1 MNPVDVIHTCMNAI
15 DVRSIDLNLLVAL
28 DALLSERSVTRAA
41 RRCGVTQSS
50 MSHSLARLRELL
62 GDAVLVRSGR
72 AMQPTP
78 RATAMLAPLQRAL
91 AELGRVLVAEAA
103 FEPGMS
109 ERMFS
114 LVCPD
119 LLAAFLPSLVARVH
133 ADAPRVRLSLHA
145 LERGDVARPL
155 LDGAHDLALGPPLR
169 SAVAGLMQTEL
180 GHVRWAVFGRP
191 DHPALAAKRLSV
203 RAWLAAPH
211 VVVGTGSVG
220 LGYVGEAL
228 AKAGLARR
236 VGLSVP
242 VFLLAP
248 LVAAQT
254 DMLFT
259 APLEL
264 IEPIAAQLGV
274 VHRRPPIELPRV
286 PVVLYWAERMQ
297 HDGGHRWL
305 RERVAAVMR
314 ERLPARSSA
323 RP

>member
-1 MNPVDVIHTCMNAI
+1 MNPVDGIHACMNTI
-15 DVRSIDLNLLVAL
+15 DVRGIDLNLLVAL

-72 AMQPTP
+72 AMLPTP
-78 RATAMLAPLQRAL
+78 RAAAMLAPLQRSL
-91 AELGRVLVAEAA
+91 AELGRVLASDVA
-103 FEPGMS
+103 FEPVGS
-109 ERMFS
+109 DRVFS

-119 LLAAFLPSLVARVH
+119 LFAAFLPSLVARVH
-133 ADAPRVRLSLHA
+133 ADAPRVRLNLCQ
-145 LERGDVARPL
+145 LERGDVTRPL

-169 SAVAGLMQTEL
+169 SPVSGVMQTEL
-180 GHVRWAVFGRP
+180 GRVRWAVFGRP
-191 DHPALAAKRLSV
+191 DHAAFTTKRLSL

-211 VVVGTGSVG
+211 VVVGTGSAG

-228 AKAGLARR
+228 AKTGLERH

-264 IEPIAAQLGV
+264 VAPLAAPLGV
-274 VHRRPPIELPRV
+274 VYRSPPIELPRV
-286 PVVLYWAERMQ
+286 PVLLYWAEQMQ
-297 HDGGHRWL
+297 HDPGHRWL
-305 RERVAAVMR
+305 REQIATLVR
-314 ERLPARSSA
+314 ERLPARSAA
-323 RP
+323 RV